1 MPKKPHVRTL
11 KAGQHVKGFKTLL
24 QSACQYFSGIFWAI
38 WKKISSKNFVL
49 VVSEILRLFVNI
61 LIPDEKYSL
70 SVKASVQPN
79 QFKENFVE
87 IEKHFLNFFL
97 HFRNLNYI
105 LNTLKKKWAS
115 EVISF
120 WNYRLKKAGLLK
132 CLKSPVS

>member
-1 MPKKPHVRTL
+1 M
-11 KAGQHVKGFKTLL
+11 
-24 QSACQYFSGIFWAI
+24 
-38 WKKISSKNFVL
+38 
-49 VVSEILRLFVNI
+49 RLFVKI
-61 LIPDEKYSL
+61 LTPDEMCSL

-132 CLKSPVS
+132 CLKSPVSEHLWAVNMLSGPKHCLNQHRSIFFVFFHQYEKNELEKFCLSSNLNLETFC